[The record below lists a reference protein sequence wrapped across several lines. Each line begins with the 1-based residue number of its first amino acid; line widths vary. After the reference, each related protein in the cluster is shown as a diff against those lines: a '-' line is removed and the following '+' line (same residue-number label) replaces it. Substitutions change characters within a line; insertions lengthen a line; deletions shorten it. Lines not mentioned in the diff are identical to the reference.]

1 MRAGTGTY
9 AASVSGRGPTGAY
22 HRHNLRMLCLNFRLL
37 ACAALMCATTLHA
50 SPRLRC
56 ELTYAGS
63 TQTLEATPVD
73 DPYPVASVDV
83 GGRFFFK
90 AVVVG
95 RGAQPEYIKT
105 YAYLD
110 TLTQPVL
117 VQQAS
122 YFPPF
127 TAAPGGQR
135 LTGKQFVYAG
145 PVERELQYECV
156 LHGAQP

>member
-1 MRAGTGTY
+1 MNPTTIPPLAIFKAYDIRGIVGKGIDENFAEHLGRAFGSEARLTG
-9 AASVSGRGPTGAY
+9 
-22 HRHNLRMLCLNFRLL
+22 
-37 ACAALMCATTLHA
+37 
-50 SPRLRC
+50 
-56 ELTYAGS
+56 
-63 TQTLEATPVD
+63 Q
-73 DPYPVASVDV
+73 
-83 GGRFFFK
+83 K

-156 LHGAQP
+156 LHGVQP